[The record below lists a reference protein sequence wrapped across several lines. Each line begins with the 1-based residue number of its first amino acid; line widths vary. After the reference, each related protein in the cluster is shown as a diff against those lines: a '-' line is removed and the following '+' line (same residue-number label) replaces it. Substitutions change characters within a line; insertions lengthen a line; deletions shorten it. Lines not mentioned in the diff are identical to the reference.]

1 MPFFFRSSGS
11 RAEQLRLGGRELV
24 VAQGAG
30 VVHLR
35 DPAELV
41 DVAAR

>member
-1 MPFFFRSSGS
+1 LG
-11 RAEQLRLGGRELV
+11 LGGCALV

-35 DPAELV
+35 EAAPPSGQRELEPPKRS
-41 DVAAR
+41 ASGASA